1 MREIHGR
8 IPSNRREDASIIYE
22 MDKEHK
28 CLRG

>member
-8 IPSNRREDASIIYE
+8 IPSNRREDASIYE

-28 CLRG
+28 CLRD